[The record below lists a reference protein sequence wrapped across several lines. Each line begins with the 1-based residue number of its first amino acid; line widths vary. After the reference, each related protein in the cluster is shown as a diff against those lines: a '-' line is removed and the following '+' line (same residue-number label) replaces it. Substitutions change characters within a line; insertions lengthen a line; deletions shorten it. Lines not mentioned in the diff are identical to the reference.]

1 MYLGRKK
8 QKWDIPLRQLKSL
21 IKSYKYNK
29 IKTNLIQ
36 QQNLYVMVY

>member
-1 MYLGRKK
+1 MYSEKK
-8 QKWDIPLRQLKSL
+8 IQKLDTLIIRLKIR

-36 QQNLYVMVY
+36 QQNLCVMIY